1 MGLVNVPLVVADEPG
16 SWEINGGNL
25 MWDALTGAQGKPGS
39 PLRIVIIG
47 TLAPFGTGAGHW
59 WWDLIHYGTQAS
71 TYVMSLQGNID
82 TWDSW
87 KTIRKAN
94 PLTAIS
100 PEFRAKLLEERDA
113 ARGDVRLKARFQS
126 YRLNLPTRD
135 ESDVLLTVD
144 DWKCIE
150 SRGVPERAGKP
161 IVGVD
166 LGGGRAWSAATA
178 IYPNGRTEAIAVA
191 PGIPSLEEQEKR
203 DRVPRGTYERLYDCG
218 QLDVAEG
225 LRVQPP
231 AQLWEAIYE
240 RWGRPLMVTRLDR
253 DRVLH
258 YEATVPTIYGD
269 MTVTGTAI

>member
-1 MGLVNVPLVVADEPG
+1 
-16 SWEINGGNL
+16 
-25 MWDALTGAQGKPGS
+25 MWDALTGALGKPGS
-39 PLRIVIIG
+39 PLKIVIIG
-47 TLAPFGTGAGHW
+47 TLAPQASGAGHW
-59 WWDLIHYGTQAS
+59 WWDLVHDGTKGS
-71 TYVMSLQGNID
+71 TYVQSLQGNAD

-87 KTIRKAN
+87 ATIRKAN

-100 PEFRAKLLEERDA
+100 PELRAKLKEERDA
-113 ARGDVRLKARFQS
+113 ARGDVRLKARFLS
-126 YRLNLPTRD
+126 YRLNLPTAS

-144 DWKCIE
+144 DWKSVVDRE
-150 SRGVPERAGKP
+150 TPERRGKP

-178 IYPNGRTEAIAVA
+178 LWESGRVEALAVA
-191 PGIPSLEEQEKR
+191 PGIPDLAEQERK
-203 DRVPRGTYERLYDCG
+203 DRVPKGTYERLYDCG

-231 AQLWEAIYE
+231 AQLWEAIQE
-240 RWGRPLMVTRLDR
+240 RWGKPLVVTRLDR

-258 YEATVPTIYGD
+258 YETTVPTIYGD